1 MRTAILG
8 FLSALCLSA
17 QFVPT
22 GQPIPKGGNPP
33 VVFVPGYQSG
43 CQPPFDFTSN
53 FGSADMVLQTAN
65 RVSLFFDICTVKG
78 DITIEAL
85 GLQFA
90 TFLAS
95 LKYDDGTPVTQ
106 VDVVAHS
113 MGGLIV
119 RSYLA
124 GKQDSATAGFTPP
137 ASVPIRKT
145 IMLSSPHFGVAAAA
159 VLGSDQQTA
168 EMSLGSRFLFDL
180 NTWNQGGDDLR
191 GVDALAI
198 SGNAG
203 TGVAS
208 GTVPGYDDGLV
219 AVVSSSLGFLRSG
232 RTRLVPNCHSANALY
247 ALFGTCP
254 ATAPALN
261 IMTDPNATVSKLVLS
276 FLAGTSDWQSLGT
289 AAEDSAVVSA
299 SGSLEMGAR
308 QADDTPL
315 ILTTGTYNFKAL
327 NLNSKATGG
336 YLYSEQVPAGTALTL
351 VASAGSQQVTDTR
364 KLTGGTGSAVLLK
377 AGPIVQRVIPAAAA
391 VFPYS
396 VAAGAFIGIY
406 GTNLAG
412 TTAAATQPYPT
423 QLGDVQVTVNGTPLP
438 LQFAGAG
445 QINAI
450 FPDLAPGLYRFTV
463 KNAAGQHTV
472 NLLAEAAVPA
482 IFSSDAS
489 GTGAA
494 AAVNALTGAV
504 VTPSNPLRGGDYVS
518 LYLTGLGQ
526 TKPISG
532 FDYALVQPTV
542 TVGGKVCNVT
552 FAGRNP
558 VYLGLDQINCQIP
571 AGLAAG
577 SQTVTVTSGTRV
589 ANSLT
594 LPIQ

>member
-1 MRTAILG
+1 MRTTLLG
-8 FLSALCLSA
+8 FLSAIYLSA
-17 QFVPT
+17 QLVPT
-22 GQPIPKGGNPP
+22 GQPIPKGVNPP

-43 CQPPFDFTSN
+43 CTSGSDFPGN
-53 FGSADMVLQTAN
+53 FGSADKVLQSAN
-65 RVSLFFDICTVKG
+65 RASVFFDVCTVKG

-85 GLQFA
+85 GQQFA
-90 TFLAS
+90 TFLAG
-95 LKYDDGTPVTQ
+95 LKYIDGTTVTQ

-119 RSYLA
+119 RCYLA
-124 GKQDSATAGFTPP
+124 GKLDTAAASFTPP
-137 ASVPIRKT
+137 VAVPIRKT
-145 IMLSSPHFGVAAAA
+145 VFLSSPHFGLAAAA
-159 VLGSDQQTA
+159 ALGADQQTA
-168 EMSLGSRFLFDL
+168 EMSLGSKFLFDL

-208 GTVPGYDDGLV
+208 STVPGYDDGLV
-219 AVVSSSLGFLRSG
+219 AVVSSSLGFLRPG
-232 RTRLVPNCHSANALY
+232 RTRLVPNCHSSSPFY

-276 FLAGTSDWQSLGT
+276 FLAGTNDWQSLGL
-289 AAEDSAVVSA
+289 AAEDSAVVSN

-315 ILTTGTYNFKAL
+315 VLTGGTYNSKAL
-327 NLNSKATGG
+327 TLNGRASGG

-351 VASAGSQQVTDTR
+351 VASSGSQQVTDTR
-364 KLTGGTGSAVLLK
+364 KLTGGTGAAVLLK

-412 TTAAATQPYPT
+412 TTAATVQPYPT
-423 QLGDVQVTVNGTPLP
+423 QLGDVQVTVNGTPVP

-450 FPDLAPGLYRFTV
+450 FPDLAPGLYKLTI

-482 IFSSDAS
+482 LFSTDAS

-504 VTPSNPLRGGDYVS
+504 VTASNPLRGGDYVS

-532 FDYALVQPTV
+532 FDYALVQPIV
-542 TVGGKVCNVT
+542 TVGGKACTVT

-558 VYLGLDQINCQIP
+558 VYAGLDQINCQIP
-571 AGLAAG
+571 TGLATG
-577 SQTVTVTSGTRV
+577 SQTVVVTSGARV
-589 ANSLT
+589 ANPLT